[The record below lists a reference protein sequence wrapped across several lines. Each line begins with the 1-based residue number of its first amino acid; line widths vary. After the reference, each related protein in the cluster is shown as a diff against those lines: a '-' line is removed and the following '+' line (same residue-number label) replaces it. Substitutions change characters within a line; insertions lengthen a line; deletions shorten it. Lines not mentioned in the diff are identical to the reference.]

1 MPTSRRTT
9 LIILCVLGFVLLVGA
24 YVTYLVVTQTKVEES
39 AAGQALLGAPG
50 ETAYV
55 SVTGA
60 PIDLAN
66 LLGKEAL
73 YINSW
78 ASWSPLSRDEL
89 IALDV
94 LAGEYKD
101 RGITFIALN
110 RKEPKEMAERYLATL
125 PPLNNIEI
133 VIDSTDYFYGQVEG
147 YAMPETLFF
156 TASGELWRHERQPQT
171 IEAMRTIVNSYLES
185 KE

>member
-9 LIILCVLGFVLLVGA
+9 IIILCVLVLVLLIGA
-24 YVTYLVVTQTKVEES
+24 YVTYRVVTKIQVEES

-50 ETAYV
+50 EVTYI

-60 PIDLAN
+60 PIDLAS
-66 LLGKEAL
+66 LLGTEAL
-73 YINSW
+73 YVNSW

-89 IALDV
+89 IALDT

-110 RKEPKEMAERYLATL
+110 RKESKDIAERYLATL
-125 PPLNNIEI
+125 PPLNNLEI

-156 TASGELWRHERQPQT
+156 TASGDLWRHERQPLT
-171 IEAMRTIVNSYLES
+171 IDSMRMLVNSYLES
-185 KE
+185 TE